1 MVFLLVLLLLLLL
14 LLLPLLLLFVTLQD
28 PRICYL
34 RRSSRLLPLD
44 DRRRRLLGDRRAQER
59 EDAAGL
65 AGERV
70 LVLGPRGIGDALQ
83 QTFDV
88 CRLDVPVKQPPPRQ
102 GGDADDDKDEP
113 QTHHEG
119 AIAPAS
125 AAGSRSPV
133 LSLIAV
139 ANRLRTK
146 PVNARTVPD
155 RLKAASRRSSAVDLF
170 EASLRQIS
178 ATATLRSRFGDRSD
192 V

>member
-1 MVFLLVLLLLLLL
+1 M
-14 LLLPLLLLFVTLQD
+14 
-28 PRICYL
+28 
-34 RRSSRLLPLD
+34 RSSAPVASEPD
-44 DRRRRLLGDRRAQER
+44 DFPPEHWYLSDGFNMPISTDSQRRE
-59 EDAAGL
+59 
-65 AGERV
+65 
-70 LVLGPRGIGDALQ
+70 DALQ